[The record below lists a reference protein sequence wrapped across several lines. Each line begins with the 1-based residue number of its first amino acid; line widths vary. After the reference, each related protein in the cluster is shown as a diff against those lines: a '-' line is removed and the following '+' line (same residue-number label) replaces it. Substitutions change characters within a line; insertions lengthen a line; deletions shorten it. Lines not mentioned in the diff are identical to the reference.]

1 MMVWDQS
8 ADLVIVGSGG
18 GALVAAIAAKDAGLE
33 PLVVEKQPLLGGST
47 AMSGG
52 VMWLPNNPL
61 MRAEGVAD
69 SQADGLAY
77 LEAVVGDVGAA
88 SSPARRD
95 AFLTAG
101 SEMISFLQHKGVRLV
116 RCPGYSDYYDTAKGG
131 NAAGRSIE
139 PAPFDMKKLGAWQGK
154 IQPGQARRIGLHVKT
169 NEIRSLICYN
179 RSLRSFAI
187 AGRVWLRTRLS
198 KWRGQ
203 DLAVSGESLIAQLV
217 KLALDE
223 GIPLWIDAP
232 MDELVVE
239 QGCVVGVRVVRDG
252 SPLAVGARQ
261 GVLLAAGGFSRNAAM
276 RRTFSGDQPNEAQW
290 SAANPG
296 DTGEVLAAAMALGV
310 QTDLLDEAWW
320 LPAAV
325 PALGHSTL
333 GMARQ
338 RPGAIFV
345 DATGHRFC
353 NESNSYVEVGK
364 AMYAQGAVP
373 CWLIFDD
380 GYRRRYAAMKS
391 LPGRL
396 PHEWIESGLVRRAGT
411 VEALA
416 RQIGV
421 DVDGL
426 VETIERFNGDARNGV
441 DPDFGRGA
449 SAYNRCLGD
458 PGYKPNPAL
467 GPLEKAPFYATEIYP
482 ADVGTCGGL
491 ITNDQAQVLDET
503 GMPIGGLYATGNIT
517 ATVMGPTYPGAGAS
531 IANSMVFG
539 FVAARHLAS
548 VS

>member
-1 MMVWDQS
+1 
-8 ADLVIVGSGG
+8 
-18 GALVAAIAAKDAGLE
+18 
-33 PLVVEKQPLLGGST
+33 
-47 AMSGG
+47 
-52 VMWLPNNPL
+52 
-61 MRAEGVAD
+61 
-69 SQADGLAY
+69 
-77 LEAVVGDVGAA
+77 
-88 SSPARRD
+88 
-95 AFLTAG
+95 
-101 SEMISFLQHKGVRLV
+101 
-116 RCPGYSDYYDTAKGG
+116 
-131 NAAGRSIE
+131 
-139 PAPFDMKKLGAWQGK
+139 
-154 IQPGQARRIGLHVKT
+154 VKT
-169 NEIRSLICYN
+169 NEIRSLIHYN
-179 RSLRSFAI
+179 RSPRTFAI
-187 AGRVWLRTRLS
+187 AGRVWARTQSSR
-198 KWRGQ
+198 WRGQ
-203 DLAVSGESLIAQLV
+203 DLAVSGESLIAQMV

-223 GIPLWIDAP
+223 GIPLWLKAP

-239 QGCVVGVRVVRDG
+239 QGRVVGIRVVREG
-252 SPLAVGARQ
+252 SPIAIEARR

-276 RRTFSGDQPNEAQW
+276 RHTYSGDQPNEAQW

-296 DTGEVLAAAMALGV
+296 DTGEVLAAAMTLGV
-310 QTDLLDEAWW
+310 KADLLDEAWW
-320 LPAAV
+320 LPAPV

-345 DATGHRFC
+345 ASTGQRFC

-364 AMYAQGAVP
+364 AMYAHGAVP

-396 PHEWIESGLVRRAGT
+396 PHEWIDGGLVKRANT

-421 DVDGL
+421 DMDGL
-426 VETIERFNGDARNGV
+426 VETIERFNRHARNGV
-441 DPDFGRGA
+441 DPEFGRGA

-458 PGYKPNPAL
+458 PGYKPNPSL

-491 ITNDQAQVLDET
+491 ITNERAQVLDKS

-517 ATVMGPTYPGAGAS
+517 ATVMGRTYPGAGAS

-539 FVAARHLAS
+539 FVAARHLAGEA
-548 VS
+548 